1 MKRINNEQITTTT
14 VARQKKPKNM
24 MSTTDT
30 ATMNKRTATTTTTT
44 AGEQLAMK
52 RQNDWMTMYQRLVT
66 YKANNNG
73 CTKVPLN
80 YLADKQLGVW
90 VKLQR
95 FNKNKNSLVPK
106 RQELLDAI
114 DFDWGEGK
122 NLPWNIMFD
131 RLVTYK
137 ANNNGCINVK
147 CSADK
152 VLHDWLNKQ
161 RYNHRKN
168 KLPQHRVES
177 LDSIGFHWGEGEE
190 KRWMKMYQCLI
201 TYKASNSGS
210 TQVPFKYPDDETL
223 ARWVSKQ
230 RYNRWKNK
238 LPQHRVELLDLIGF
252 HWGKGPKTTITVATP
267 DMRTDTAMTNKGPK
281 TTITVATPDMRTD
294 TAMINKG
301 PKTTVTV
308 ATPDMRTDTAK
319 MKKRTATTTG
329 GEQLAMKRQNER
341 KHYSSVKF
349 DEAWM
354 TMYQRLVKYADNHNG
369 STKVP
374 QNYIADK
381 KLGKW
386 VSKQRARKN
395 SLSPGRRTLLDKI
408 YFDMT
413 GGGQFPIIKGI
424 VSKKRG
430 QDMTVDNNVK
440 KKQRKHYSSVKF
452 DDAWM
457 TMYQRLVTY
466 KANNNGCTK
475 VPRNYPNDKKLGN
488 WVATQRERREG
499 FTCTQT
505 AGVFRRN

>member
-1 MKRINNEQITTTT
+1 
-14 VARQKKPKNM
+14 
-24 MSTTDT
+24 
-30 ATMNKRTATTTTTT
+30 
-44 AGEQLAMK
+44 
-52 RQNDWMTMYQRLVT
+52 
-66 YKANNNG
+66 
-73 CTKVPLN
+73 
-80 YLADKQLGVW
+80 
-90 VKLQR
+90 
-95 FNKNKNSLVPK
+95 
-106 RQELLDAI
+106 
-114 DFDWGEGK
+114 
-122 NLPWNIMFD
+122 
-131 RLVTYK
+131 
-137 ANNNGCINVK
+137 
-147 CSADK
+147 
-152 VLHDWLNKQ
+152 
-161 RYNHRKN
+161 
-168 KLPQHRVES
+168 
-177 LDSIGFHWGEGEE
+177 
-190 KRWMKMYQCLI
+190 MYQCLI

-252 HWGKGPKTTITVATP
+252 HWG
-267 DMRTDTAMTNKGPK
+267 KGPK

-430 QDMTVDNNVK
+430 QDMTLDNNVK

-488 WVATQRERREG
+488 
-499 FTCTQT
+499 
-505 AGVFRRN
+505 